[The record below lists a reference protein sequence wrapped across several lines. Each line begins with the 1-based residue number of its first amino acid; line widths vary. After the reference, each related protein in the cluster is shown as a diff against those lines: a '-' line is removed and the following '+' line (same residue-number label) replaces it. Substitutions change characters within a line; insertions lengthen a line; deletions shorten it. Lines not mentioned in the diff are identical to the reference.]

1 MCVLAEGLLCIFLA
15 IAQKR
20 CATVCLF
27 EVIAF
32 QMASKIIKSGGAE
45 PDAFEKQVAQALLEL
60 EMNSDLK
67 AQLRELHITK
77 ARELELNNK
86 KKVCST
92 IDFILKSLFQ
102 VLVGFCLFVV
112 GDHLRAHAET
122 ETIPKG
128 ASASGT

>member
-1 MCVLAEGLLCIFLA
+1 MCVLAEGLLCIFAA
-15 IAQKR
+15 IIQKR
-20 CATVCLF
+20 CAAVCLF
-27 EVIAF
+27 DVIGF

-86 KKVCST
+86 KKVRNT
-92 IDFILKSLFQ
+92 INYILQPMFNF
-102 VLVGFCLFVV
+102 GWFLFVV

-122 ETIPKG
+122 EAIPKG
-128 ASASGT
+128 TSASGT